1 MINIIIEE
9 LISIISFSIL
19 FLSYGKLLK
28 SKKVSLIG
36 LFILSTLIAF
46 LNIISSY
53 DVSLLIKLSISI
65 ISLYIVGPIFY
76 NTSFKEA
83 ASLSII
89 YFILI
94 LIGDIIVM
102 LVISPFNSLGLKYVK
117 SASILKAIATL
128 LCAIT
133 IYLLLCIS
141 RFKAFLKRII
151 NYNNNKLDMFRNSVY
166 LVIIMIMI
174 LFFYVIRYGEDF
186 NFIVTLLFS
195 LSCLS
200 LLIFTIYNIYKN
212 SSLTVINDYLLNNEK
227 IYESVILNDKTFRHN
242 LIHELTLIKQVG
254 NKKTKEMIDAY
265 IEEHTNS
272 SGKYDKLINVP
283 SGLKGIIYEKMVLYD
298 LSEKSIFVDNY
309 ITSNIFSSL
318 TPKKVVKLVE
328 CFGIMLDNAIE
339 ASGETSTPLIYI
351 YLNEDDN
358 SYDIKCINNFNNF
371 VNLDSFG
378 VDNKTSKTNHMGV
391 GVKYMFNKSGLDVS
405 AKIRNDVF
413 SCNIKIKK

>member
-378 VDNKTSKTNHMGV
+378 VENKTSKTNHMGV